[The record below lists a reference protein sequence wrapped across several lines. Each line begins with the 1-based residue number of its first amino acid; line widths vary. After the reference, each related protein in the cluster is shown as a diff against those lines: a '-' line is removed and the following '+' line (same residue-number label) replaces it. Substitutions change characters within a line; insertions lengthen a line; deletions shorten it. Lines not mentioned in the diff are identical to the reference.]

1 MFRTP
6 QSIARGWLKPQ
17 LVFALE
23 RRLRLLKNTLSLD
36 PVVPSQQ
43 NISEILRLSAAKAEA
58 VTPQLRMKRRRTVY
72 FVEEIRAPASA
83 WQALTVSLLV
93 GFEG

>member
-1 MFRTP
+1 MFRTH
-6 QSIARGWLKPQ
+6 QSIARGWLKPR

-43 NISEILRLSAAKAEA
+43 NISESLRLSAAKAEA
-58 VTPQLRMKRRRTVY
+58 VTPQL
-72 FVEEIRAPASA
+72 
-83 WQALTVSLLV
+83 
-93 GFEG
+93 